1 MGSGARRVLA
11 DLEEGF
17 AQQLLELALALEQPV
32 MARLERIEL
41 LLELVPDGLGCR
53 SPGEPGEQMGNRL
66 PCGPDQGDVRG
77 TRGRT
82 GREEHLSG
90 GASQRSDGRCSGRGL
105 PRSGGGSLQK
115 GRQGFEQLIMR
126 GASHLPS

>member
-1 MGSGARRVLA
+1 VGSGAGRVLA

-17 AQQLLELALALEQPV
+17 TQQLLEFALALEQPV
-32 MARLERIEL
+32 MARLKGIEL
-41 LLELVPDGLGCR
+41 LLELVADRLGCR
-53 SPGEPGEQMGNRL
+53 PPGEPGEQMGNRL
-66 PCGPDQGDVRG
+66 PCGTDQGDVRG
-77 TRGRT
+77 TCGRA

-90 GASQRSDGRCSGRGL
+90 GASQGRDGRRTGCGL
-105 PRSGGGSLQK
+105 PRSGGGSLQE